1 MSRRPQKPNRR
12 ASSPQASASSPREFR
27 LPENTTP
34 ALPAVEDFAGLDM
47 PAALLKTL
55 TAQGVTTPFP
65 IQAATLPNSLAGRDL
80 LGRGRTGSGKT
91 LAFGLALLARTAGL
105 RAEPKAPLALVLVPT
120 RELAQQVT
128 DALTPYATAV
138 NLRLATVVGGLSIT
152 KQAGTLRRGAEV
164 VVATPGRLN
173 DLVERGDCVL
183 DQVRITVLDEAD
195 QMTDMGFL
203 PQITKLIQHVRPDG
217 QRMLFSATLD
227 RNIDR
232 LVQRFL
238 TDPVVHSVDPSAGA
252 VTTMEHH
259 VLHVQDETDKK
270 AVTTRIAARDG
281 RVILFLDTKRSA
293 DRLAKRLLAVGVRAA
308 ALHGGRSQPQRN
320 RTLEQFKNGQV
331 TALVATNV
339 AARGIHVD
347 DLDLVV
353 NVDPPTDHKD
363 YLHRGGRTARA
374 GGSGSVVTLVLPD
387 QKRDVTRLMSDAGIR
402 PRTARITSSDAELT
416 TITGAREP
424 SGVAVTI
431 EVPSRRR
438 RPARRP
444 APSAAGA
451 PADAAETAAGQYG
464 DRCGSPYGEP
474 GLDRRAAAG
483 TTASDSTSASGG
495 RGAARRAG
503 SGGAT
508 GGAVGAGGRS
518 ADRQSAAGAATRAAS
533 GKVARGSGRRTAA
546 GGATG
551 GAAGTGGRGSG
562 SRGGRRAPP
571 RDALPL
577 NAAGGHLTT
586 VAGRADTCAGSAPV
600 TVAGVG
606 RICRSDVVF
615 GPGTEL
621 LGPPGRPGRVL
632 SR

>member
-12 ASSPQASASSPREFR
+12 ASSPSPSASSRREFR
-27 LPENTTP
+27 LPESTTP

-47 PAALLKTL
+47 PAGLLKTL

-152 KQAGTLRRGAEV
+152 KQAGVLRRGAEV
-164 VVATPGRLN
+164 VVASPGRLN

-203 PQITKLIQHVRPDG
+203 PQITKLIQQVRPDG

-227 RNIDR
+227 GNIDR

-259 VLHVQDETDKK
+259 VFHVLDETDKK

-339 AARGIHVD
+339 AARGIHID

-353 NVDPPTDHKD
+353 NVDPPIDHKD

-374 GGSGSVVTLVLPD
+374 GGSGSVVTLVLPT

-402 PRTARITSSDAELT
+402 PRSARITSSDAELA

-431 EVPSRRR
+431 EVPQPAAPTASRPDGKTGTKPGRRSGRRR
-438 RPARRP
+438 QNGAEAKTATGAAATRTQRR
-444 APSAAGA
+444 
-451 PADAAETAAGQYG
+451 
-464 DRCGSPYGEP
+464 GS
-474 GLDRRAAAG
+474 DRRAAAEA
-483 TTASDSTSASGG
+483 TAPGGTSATGG
-495 RGAARRAG
+495 RGSARRTG

-508 GGAVGAGGRS
+508 GGVVGADGRS
-518 ADRQSAAGAATRAAS
+518 PDRRASAGAATGAAS
-533 GKVARGSGRRTAA
+533 GKAARGSGRRVAA

-551 GAAGTGGRGSG
+551 GAAGTRGRS
-562 SRGGRRAPP
+562 SDRRGGRR
-571 RDALPL
+571 
-577 NAAGGHLTT
+577 T
-586 VAGRADTCAGSAPV
+586 SA
-600 TVAGVG
+600 T
-606 RICRSDVVF
+606 
-615 GPGTEL
+615 
-621 LGPPGRPGRVL
+621 
-632 SR
+632 

>member
-1 MSRRPQKPNRR
+1 MSRRPQKSNRR
-12 ASSPQASASSPREFR
+12 ASSPPPSASSPREFR
-27 LPENTTP
+27 LPESTTP

-55 TAQGVTTPFP
+55 AAQGVTTPFP

-105 RAEPKAPLALVLVPT
+105 RAQPKAPLALVLVPT

-183 DQVRITVLDEAD
+183 DDVRITVLDEAD

-203 PQITKLIQHVRPDG
+203 PQITKLIQRVRPDG

-259 VLHVQDETDKK
+259 VLHVLDGTDKE

-320 RTLEQFKNGQV
+320 RTLEQFKTGRV

-339 AARGIHVD
+339 AARGIHID

-363 YLHRGGRTARA
+363 YVHRGGRTARA
-374 GGSGSVVTLVLPD
+374 GGSGSVVTLVLPE
-387 QKRDVTRLMSDAGIR
+387 QKRDMTRLMSDAGIR
-402 PRTARITSSDAELT
+402 PRTARVKSSDPELV

-424 SGVAVTI
+424 SGVPVTI
-431 EVPSRRR
+431 EVPQPATPAPSRADRKTGTERGGRSGRRR
-438 RPARRP
+438 RGGGAG
-444 APSAAGA
+444 AAAGA
-451 PADAAETAAGQYG
+451 AAATGGRGSERRAAAGAAPAG
-464 DRCGSPYGEP
+464 EAAATGGRGSARRTG
-474 GLDRRAAAG
+474 GTRATGGAGGAGGRGTDRRAAAG
-483 TTASDSTSASGG
+483 T
-495 RGAARRAG
+495 
-503 SGGAT
+503 AT
-508 GGAVGAGGRS
+508 G
-518 ADRQSAAGAATRAAS
+518 AAS
-533 GKVARGSGRRTAA
+533 GSAKDSRGSRRRTAA
-546 GGATG
+546 GGAAG
-551 GAAGTGGRGSG
+551 GADR
-562 SRGGRRAPP
+562 RGGRR
-571 RDALPL
+571 
-577 NAAGGHLTT
+577 TT
-586 VAGRADTCAGSAPV
+586 AT
-600 TVAGVG
+600 
-606 RICRSDVVF
+606 
-615 GPGTEL
+615 
-621 LGPPGRPGRVL
+621 
-632 SR
+632 

>member
-1 MSRRPQKPNRR
+1 MARRPQKSNRR
-12 ASSPQASASSPREFR
+12 ATAPASPTPSHREFR
-27 LPENTTP
+27 LPESTTP

-47 PAALLKTL
+47 PEALLKTL
-55 TAQGVTTPFP
+55 AAQGVTTPFP

-105 RAEPKAPLALVLVPT
+105 RAQAKAPLALVLVPT

-128 DALTPYATAV
+128 DALAPYATSV
-138 NLRLATVVGGLSIT
+138 NLRLTTVVGGLSIT
-152 KQAGTLRRGAEV
+152 KQAGALRRGAEV
-164 VVATPGRLN
+164 LVATPGRLN

-203 PQITKLIQHVRPDG
+203 PQITKLIQQVRPDG
-217 QRMLFSATLD
+217 QRLLFSATLD
-227 RNIDR
+227 ANIDR

-252 VTTMEHH
+252 VSTMEHH
-259 VLHVQDETDKK
+259 VLHLLDETDKK

-320 RTLEQFKNGQV
+320 RTLEQFKNGDV

-387 QKRDVTRLMSDAGIR
+387 QKRDVTRLMSEAGIR
-402 PRTARITSSDAELT
+402 PRTSRITSSDTALT

-431 EVPSRRR
+431 PVPEQPQPAASRPARKTGSATPSTRGGRRR
-438 RPARRP
+438 RGEGAAKAAPEAGARKTGGSPRRSGSGAAGSTGASAGGARRGGP
-444 APSAAGA
+444 
-451 PADAAETAAGQYG
+451 
-464 DRCGSPYGEP
+464 
-474 GLDRRAAAG
+474 RR
-483 TTASDSTSASGG
+483 S
-495 RGAARRAG
+495 
-503 SGGAT
+503 AT
-508 GGAVGAGGRS
+508 GGGAAGRTADRRGGGRS
-518 ADRQSAAGAATRAAS
+518 A
-533 GKVARGSGRRTAA
+533 
-546 GGATG
+546 
-551 GAAGTGGRGSG
+551 
-562 SRGGRRAPP
+562 
-571 RDALPL
+571 
-577 NAAGGHLTT
+577 
-586 VAGRADTCAGSAPV
+586 
-600 TVAGVG
+600 
-606 RICRSDVVF
+606 
-615 GPGTEL
+615 
-621 LGPPGRPGRVL
+621 
-632 SR
+632 

>member
-1 MSRRPQKPNRR
+1 MPRRPQKPNRR
-12 ASSPQASASSPREFR
+12 ASSPPSPASSAREFR

-34 ALPAVEDFAGLDM
+34 ALPAVEDFAALDM

-105 RAEPKAPLALVLVPT
+105 RAQPKAPLALVLVPT

-128 DALTPYATAV
+128 DALTPYATSV
-138 NLRLATVVGGLSIT
+138 NLRLATVVGGLSLT
-152 KQAGTLRRGAEV
+152 KQATTLRRGAEV
-164 VVATPGRLN
+164 LVATPGRLN

-183 DQVRITVLDEAD
+183 DDVRITVLDEAD

-203 PQITKLIQHVRPDG
+203 PQITKLIQRVRPDG

-227 RNIDR
+227 QNIDR

-259 VLHVQDETDKK
+259 VLHVLDGTDKE

-320 RTLEQFKNGQV
+320 RTLEQFKDGRV

-353 NVDPPTDHKD
+353 NVDPPADHKD

-374 GGSGSVVTLVLPD
+374 GGSGSVVTLVLPE
-387 QKRDVTRLMSDAGIR
+387 QKRDITRLMSDAGIR
-402 PRTARITSSDAELT
+402 PRTARVKSSDAELV

-424 SGVAVTI
+424 SGVPVTI
-431 EVPSRRR
+431 EVPQPAAPAASRPEQKAGAGRGGRSGRRR
-438 RPARRP
+438 R
-444 APSAAGA
+444 SGGGGGAATGA
-451 PADAAETAAGQYG
+451 AATTGG
-464 DRCGSPYGEP
+464 RGP
-474 GLDRRAAAG
+474 DRRAAAG
-483 TTASDSTSASGG
+483 AAGGDAS
-495 RGAARRAG
+495 
-503 SGGAT
+503 AT
-508 GGAVGAGGRS
+508 GG
-518 ADRQSAAGAATRAAS
+518 
-533 GKVARGSGRRTAA
+533 RGSGRRTGSARAA
-546 GGATG
+546 GTASGTGGRGAERRSGAGAAAGTTAGKDGRGSRRRAAGGGATGGATG
-551 GAAGTGGRGSG
+551 GAAGTGGRGTDR
-562 SRGGRRAPP
+562 RGGRRPTA
-571 RDALPL
+571 
-577 NAAGGHLTT
+577 T
-586 VAGRADTCAGSAPV
+586 
-600 TVAGVG
+600 
-606 RICRSDVVF
+606 
-615 GPGTEL
+615 
-621 LGPPGRPGRVL
+621 
-632 SR
+632 

>member
-1 MSRRPQKPNRR
+1 MSRRSQKPNRR
-12 ASSPQASASSPREFR
+12 TSSPSPSPSSPREFR
-27 LPENTTP
+27 LPESTTP

-47 PAALLKTL
+47 PAGLLKTL

-120 RELAQQVT
+120 RELAQQVA

-138 NLRLATVVGGLSIT
+138 NIRLATVVGGLSIT
-152 KQAGTLRRGAEV
+152 KQANTLRRGAEV
-164 VVATPGRLN
+164 VVASPGRLN

-183 DQVRITVLDEAD
+183 DDVRITVLDEAD

-203 PQITKLIQHVRPDG
+203 PQITKIIQQVRPDG

-259 VLHVQDETDKK
+259 VFHVQNETDKK

-281 RVILFLDTKRSA
+281 RVILFLDTKKSA

-320 RTLEQFKNGQV
+320 RTLEQFKDGQV

-339 AARGIHVD
+339 AARGIHID

-363 YLHRGGRTARA
+363 YLHRAGRTARA
-374 GGSGSVVTLVLPD
+374 GGSGSVVTLVLPE
-387 QKRDVTRLMSDAGIR
+387 QKRDVTRLMSDTDIR
-402 PRTARITSSDAELT
+402 PRTARVTSSDAELA

-431 EVPSRRR
+431 EVPQPATPSARPDQKSGAKPGR
-438 RPARRP
+438 RPARR
-444 APSAAGA
+444 
-451 PADAAETAAGQYG
+451 
-464 DRCGSPYGEP
+464 
-474 GLDRRAAAG
+474 RR
-483 TTASDSTSASGG
+483 SGG
-495 RGAARRAG
+495 GAEA
-503 SGGAT
+503 AT
-508 GGAVGAGGRS
+508 
-518 ADRQSAAGAATRAAS
+518 GAATRTGNRGSNRQTAAGAKAS
-533 GKVARGSGRRTAA
+533 GGTSETGGRGSTRRSRS

-551 GAAGTGGRGSG
+551 GAAGASGRGSDR
-562 SRGGRRAPP
+562 RGGRRA
-571 RDALPL
+571 
-577 NAAGGHLTT
+577 
-586 VAGRADTCAGSAPV
+586 SAP
-600 TVAGVG
+600 
-606 RICRSDVVF
+606 RS
-615 GPGTEL
+615 
-621 LGPPGRPGRVL
+621 
-632 SR
+632 